1 MKKAGMI
8 WLIVAASLILLGAIG
23 MVVTMSMSDWQF
35 SKLGS
40 TSYGTKVHTVNE
52 EFRDLLVKTDT
63 ADLRFALS
71 EDGVCRVECYE
82 SEKQAHKVTVEGKT
96 LTIRSFD
103 ARRWYEHI
111 GINWETPK
119 VTVYLPKEE
128 YETLSIRES
137 TGDVVIEKELSF
149 RSMEIQVSTG
159 DVKNYAS
166 VTEAMKIKS
175 STGSVLVENVT
186 ADLLSIFVSTGRVE
200 ARSVTCAGELSLTV
214 STGKA
219 RLTDVSCGK
228 LLTSGDTGDLN
239 LVRVVAEESFAIER
253 STGDVTLE
261 SCDAAEILIK
271 TDTGDVEGSLR
282 SEKIFFAS
290 SDTGR
295 VNVPKTV
302 NGGRCEVKTDTGHIE
317 LRVEQS

>member
-23 MVVTMSMSDWQF
+23 MIVAMSMGGWQI

-40 TSYGTKVHTVNE
+40 TPYGTKVHTVNE

-82 SEKQAHKVTVEGKT
+82 SEKRTHTVAVEGGT

-186 ADLLSIFVSTGRVE
+186 ADTLGIFVTTGRVE

-228 LLTSGDTGDLN
+228 LLTSGDTGDLT

-317 LRVEQS
+317 LRVEPS

>member
-186 ADLLSIFVSTGRVE
+186 ADTLGIFVTTGRVE

-228 LLTSGDTGDLN
+228 LLTSGDTGDLT

>member
-82 SEKQAHKVTVEGKT
+82 SEKQAHKVAVEGKT

-111 GINWETPK
+111 GINWETSK

-128 YETLSIRES
+128 YESLSIRES

-200 ARSVTCAGELSLTV
+200 ARSVACEGELSITV

-219 RLTDVSCGK
+219 KLTDVSCGK
-228 LLTSGDTGDLN
+228 LLSSGSTGDMS
-239 LVRVVAEESFAIER
+239 LVRVVAKESLAIER

-261 SCDAAEILIK
+261 SCDAGELFIK
-271 TDTGDVEGSLR
+271 TDTGDVTGSLR
-282 SEKIFFAS
+282 TDKIFFAS

-295 VNVPKTV
+295 VHVPKTV
-302 NGGRCEVKTDTGHIE
+302 SGGRCEVKSDTGHIE
-317 LRVEQS
+317 LRVEPS

>member
-23 MVVTMSMSDWQF
+23 MVVTMSMGGWQI
-35 SKLGS
+35 SKLGR
-40 TSYGTKVHTVNE
+40 TSYVSKMHTVDE
-52 EFRDLLVKTDT
+52 EFRDILVKTDT

-82 SEKQAHKVTVEGKT
+82 SAKQAHTVAVEEGT

-103 ARRWYEHI
+103 TRRWYEHI

-149 RSMEIQVSTG
+149 RGMEIQVSTG

-175 STGSVLVENVT
+175 STGDVLVENVT
-186 ADLLSIFVSTGRVE
+186 ADTLSIFVTTGKVD

-219 RLTDVSCGK
+219 KFTDVTCGK
-228 LLTSGDTGDLN
+228 LLSSGDTGDISLI
-239 LVRVVAEESFAIER
+239 RVVAAESLAIER

-261 SCDAAEILIK
+261 SCDGAEILIK
-271 TDTGDVEGSLR
+271 TDTGDVTGSLK

-295 VNVPKTV
+295 INVPKTTS
-302 NGGRCEVKTDTGHIE
+302 GGRCEVTTDTGHID
-317 LRVEQS
+317 LRVENP

>member
-200 ARSVTCAGELSLTV
+200 ARSVACEGELSITV

-219 RLTDVSCGK
+219 KLTDVSCGK
-228 LLTSGDTGDLN
+228 LLSSGSTGDMT
-239 LVRVVAEESFAIER
+239 LVRVVAEESLAIER

-271 TDTGDVEGSLR
+271 TDTGDVTGSLR
-282 SEKIFFAS
+282 TEKIFFAS

>member
-111 GINWETPK
+111 GINWETSK

-128 YETLSIRES
+128 YESLSIRES

-200 ARSVTCAGELSLTV
+200 ARSVACEGELSITV

-219 RLTDVSCGK
+219 KLTDVSCGK
-228 LLTSGDTGDLN
+228 LLSSGSTGDMS
-239 LVRVVAEESFAIER
+239 LVRVMAKESLAIER

-261 SCDAAEILIK
+261 SCDAGELFIK
-271 TDTGDVEGSLR
+271 TDTGDVTGSLR
-282 SEKIFFAS
+282 TEKIFFAS

-295 VNVPKTV
+295 VHVPKTV
-302 NGGRCEVKTDTGHIE
+302 SGGRCEVKSDTGHIE
-317 LRVEQS
+317 LRVEPS

>member
-175 STGSVLVENVT
+175 STGSVLVETVT
-186 ADLLSIFVSTGRVE
+186 ADPLGIFVTTGRVE

-228 LLTSGDTGDLN
+228 LLTSGDTGDLT